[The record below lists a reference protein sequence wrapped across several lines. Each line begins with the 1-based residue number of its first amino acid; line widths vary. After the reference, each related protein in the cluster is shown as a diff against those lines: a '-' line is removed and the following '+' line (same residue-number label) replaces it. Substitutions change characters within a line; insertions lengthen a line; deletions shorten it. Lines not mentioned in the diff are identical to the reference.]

1 MVFFAHPSPPE
12 VVMARRGRSAA
23 LILAALTV
31 CPGMILCF
39 YLPRTEAEP
48 RPSPFR
54 TAQITSPLSP
64 VPMPDHPPVEALG
77 PPTELPSPPGT
88 TCPIDPPT
96 PVVSLRIRVM
106 DSAAVG
112 QPLEYHI
119 CLRNE
124 SCAPAY
130 HVQVRNPLPAH
141 ARFLRATPEP
151 STREPELLWHLGT
164 LRPQT
169 CSEIILVL
177 EPTGTGD
184 VRNCARVQFEH
195 GQCVTTRIARPRLS
209 LSKTGPSEAA
219 LNDVLTFRLTVT
231 NQGGG
236 EVSDIVL
243 TDILDAGL
251 QYVRP
256 GSEEPGNKHLL
267 IWKLGSL
274 PAGRSRT
281 VDYQAVAKATG
292 RLCNRAEVYGAGGVR
307 DAATHCVRVGKAD
320 LELLLNGPDETLVG
334 RPANYQLT
342 LSNSGTLT
350 ASNVSLT
357 LTLPPG
363 MQFVEA
369 SEGGQYADGRV
380 RWLPGTLPAAG
391 RRNFRLRLMTSKPGD
406 VTLRA
411 VATADRSLKA
421 RPQN

>member
-12 VVMARRGRSAA
+12 VVMAWRGRSAA

-209 LSKTGPSEAA
+209 LSKTGPSEASQRRA
-219 LNDVLTFRLTVT
+219 DLSPDRDQPGRRRGERYRSDRHSRCGFAVRPPRFGGAGQQAPFDLETGIAAGWPEPNGGLP
-231 NQGGG
+231 GGG
-236 EVSDIVL
+236 Q
-243 TDILDAGL
+243 G
-251 QYVRP
+251 
-256 GSEEPGNKHLL
+256 H
-267 IWKLGSL
+267 
-274 PAGRSRT
+274 RT
-281 VDYQAVAKATG
+281 TG
-292 RLCNRAEVYGAGGVR
+292 TRAEATAGGCAMRQLIVSGW
-307 DAATHCVRVGKAD
+307 GKPTW
-320 LELLLNGPDETLVG
+320 NCC
-334 RPANYQLT
+334 
-342 LSNSGTLT
+342 
-350 ASNVSLT
+350 
-357 LTLPPG
+357 
-363 MQFVEA
+363 
-369 SEGGQYADGRV
+369 
-380 RWLPGTLPAAG
+380 
-391 RRNFRLRLMTSKPGD
+391 
-406 VTLRA
+406 
-411 VATADRSLKA
+411 
-421 RPQN
+421 